1 MRQAAGQ
8 WRVSPPRIYF
18 GFSEIGLDGGVDAG
32 ISRSASRLRSKGR
45 FAIVSDVGCGMRW
58 TRVAACDERC
68 QRGRPRRVVLAP
80 RRWCQVLKKLTLL
93 RDDGGNKA
101 RSPRR
106 ARYTPLKPLRGEC
119 RVNRC
124 DRGDYARM
132 LILFC
137 MRGCGRIERPA
148 FPAPSASGG
157 TMFVDDSGAI
167 ARRERGGAW

>member
-1 MRQAAGQ
+1 MLAMRKLPVVPICRNPSALSLLPNQRQ
-8 WRVSPPRIYF
+8 ISPHPASTTGAYA
-18 GFSEIGLDGGVDAG
+18 S
-32 ISRSASRLRSKGR
+32 SRTLG
-45 FAIVSDVGCGMRW
+45 GMRW

-157 TMFVDDSGAI
+157 TMFVDASGAI
-167 ARRERGGAW
+167 ARRERKGAW